1 MSFSMNSARPDSSKS
16 YHMFSEHTVQ
26 TSKNWRIQNSLFE
39 TRKKRGKT
47 FVRFSVW
54 DDDGEDRVEL
64 NHRYSVELNHRY
76 SVDDH
81 HDDDGAEAKVESTM
95 RGTKDTTGNT
105 SKCQGSSKRH

>member
-1 MSFSMNSARPDSSKS
+1 
-16 YHMFSEHTVQ
+16 MFSEHTVQ

-76 SVDDH
+76 SVELNHRYSVELNHRYSVDDH